1 MAILD
6 GYDQIWPK
14 LDLQNLSLVSFVL
27 FTAIRALS
35 SQAVAAVV
43 RLPNLPSL
51 TCPYKAYK
59 VTTTSFTAL
68 STPPTAASA
77 TVLHHKF
84 ATQRSRLTV
93 YTRGRRPLCGW
104 RYCHQMGAL
113 CTVHCPAWCFMGE
126 DTAIQCVHSVQCTV
140 GRMVPAVWK
149 VGKWLCR
156 QCTAGALW
164 EKILRSLS
172 PTFAFDSVSS
182 APSMLLLYFSVSV
195 LLSKILCL
203 NTYSD
208 LWVKARGVP
217 SYDRY
222 VPWLPSHQH

>member
-1 MAILD
+1 M
-6 GYDQIWPK
+6 WPK

-68 STPPTAASA
+68 SIPPTAASA

-84 ATQRSRLTV
+84 ATQRPRLTV
-93 YTRGRRPLCGW
+93 YTRGRKPLCGW

-113 CTVHCPAWCFMGE
+113 CTVQPGALWEKILPSNVCTVSSGQDGGCSMEGGQMIVQAVHCWCFMGE
-126 DTAIQCVHSVQCTV
+126 DTAV
-140 GRMVPAVWK
+140 AVTDLCL
-149 VGKWLCR
+149 WLCLI
-156 QCTAGALW
+156 C
-164 EKILRSLS
+164 SLNAAFSFFS
-172 PTFAFDSVSS
+172 PGSS
-182 APSMLLLYFSVSV
+182 F
-195 LLSKILCL
+195 
-203 NTYSD
+203 
-208 LWVKARGVP
+208 
-217 SYDRY
+217 
-222 VPWLPSHQH
+222 